1 MTRIILQPGNGSRE
15 TMKAWT
21 AARALGVECCC
32 TSQFLPGD
40 VPVGDVPYCES
51 VMVAH
56 GIAVPRPDFYPV
68 WLSGW
73 MHRDRYYVPEGT
85 IVAVSGRSWFIKPA
99 GAYKTEP
106 ARILPAY
113 HPFPQGYYVASEVV
127 QFTQEWRYYVT
138 DGQVVTTGWYDG
150 DNEDEPAPQL
160 TGIDWPSDF
169 CGAVDFGRLDT
180 GEIALVESHH
190 PYACGWYGDDE
201 ELFLLWLI
209 AGWEYLNR

>member
-1 MTRIILQPGNGSRE
+1 MTRIILQPGNSSRE
-15 TMKAWT
+15 TLKAYC
-21 AARALGVECCC
+21 AARSLGVECVC
-32 TSQFLPGD
+32 TNRSQYGD
-40 VPVGDVPYCES
+40 VPVGDVPYCET
-51 VMVAH
+51 VMIGQ
-56 GIAVPRPDFYPV
+56 GIAVPKPDFYPV
-68 WLSGW
+68 WLARW
-73 MHRDRYYVPEGT
+73 MKRDRYYVPEGT
-85 IVAVSGRSWFIKPA
+85 PISVSFRPWFIKPA

-113 HPFPQGYYVASEVV
+113 HPFPQGHYVASEVV
-127 QFTQEWRYYVT
+127 KFTQEWRYYVA

-150 DNEDEPAPQL
+150 DNEDEPAPDL
-160 TGIDWPSDF
+160 PIEWPSDF

-209 AGWEYLNR
+209 TGWEYLNR

>member
-1 MTRIILQPGNGSRE
+1 MTRIILQPGNSSRE
-15 TMKAWT
+15 TLKAYC
-21 AARALGVECCC
+21 AARSLGVECVC
-32 TSQFLPGD
+32 TSQVLPGD

-51 VMVAH
+51 VMVAQ
-56 GIAVPRPDFYPV
+56 GIAVPKPDFYPS
-68 WLSGW
+68 WLACW
-73 MHRDRYYVPEGT
+73 MKREFHYVPANT
-85 IVAVSGRSWFIKPA
+85 MIVRSFRPWFVKPA
-99 GAYKTEP
+99 GAYKSEP
-106 ARILPAY
+106 ARIVRAL

-127 QFTQEWRYYVT
+127 QFTQEWRYYVA
-138 DGQVVTTGWYDG
+138 DGEIVTTGWYDG